1 MIDYERFMR
10 QQLKKLNPVQ
20 QVAYSLIKGDARFI
34 STLIDISKEPSK
46 ADNNYMMMSQPY
58 IGLFANG
65 AEQWGERLDYVLYQT
80 LAQKR
85 THIIHCLG
93 KDINY

>member
-46 ADNNYMMMSQPY
+46 ADNKLYDDESAIY
-58 IGLFANG
+58 RIVCEWRRTVG
-65 AEQWGERLDYVLYQT
+65 AKGWITFCTKL
-80 LAQKR
+80 
-85 THIIHCLG
+85 
-93 KDINY
+93 